1 MSEQHN
7 KRTEQPKRAHRQWNV
22 GGTVDRARDAVLAAC
37 KGAGRWL
44 VRQLRKLPG
53 LLRRLRRR
61 FAGRPSAWRRVK
73 TTAIVVLLLAN
84 AVLLAVSLGTSGY
97 ARYLAGQKHDQM
109 DTLLGERGVTCGGSV
124 YDSLVNY
131 PQPYAM
137 RMDSAVQD
145 AFAHALLTGDVKAE
159 ADKGNATVWTGENG
173 TLRWTAS
180 GDVSGEMS
188 LSGQAQPTQLEDAE
202 TLVQKLLDKSGIKV
216 RGEHI
221 TVSQNTQNA
230 YEVEVTQYI
239 GTTELLGCSLT
250 VTIGENN
257 ETTLEGKWC
266 AGETQPMTV
275 RALRTYSPEQMIF
288 QLLEKQSDITQIISV
303 QPVYVLSD
311 RSGGRFTVIPCWR
324 FSADTGDYVL
334 NILTGDVV
342 ASADVE
348 TTFSTHDVDEDENED
363 EADDETDA
371 DSLTPSDSTT
381 DDTTDDVSGST
392 DTPAVTA
399 PTDTEN
405 PAQDTAG
412 SETPSDAVPTETDS
426 TQDTASDTPAQQDS
440 PWYDDGEVA
449 YETN

>member
-7 KRTEQPKRAHRQWNV
+7 KRTEQPKRAHRQNIS
-22 GGTVDRARDAVLAAC
+22 GIVDRVRDAVLGGC

-53 LLRRLRRR
+53 LFRWLRRR
-61 FAGRPSAWRRVK
+61 LAGRPSAWRRVK
-73 TTAIVVLLLAN
+73 TTAIVVLLLLN
-84 AVLLAVSLGTSGY
+84 AVLLAASLGTNGY
-97 ARYLAGQKHDQM
+97 ARYLASQKHDQM
-109 DTLLGERGVTCGGSV
+109 DALLSERGVTCGGSV
-124 YDSLVNY
+124 YDSLADY
-131 PQPYAM
+131 PQPYAI

-145 AFAHALLTGDVKAE
+145 AFARVLLTGDVKTE

-180 GDVSGEMS
+180 GDVSGEMT

-202 TLVQKLLDKSGIKV
+202 ALVQKLLDKSGMEV
-216 RGEHI
+216 RSENI

-230 YEVEVTQYI
+230 YEVEVTQHI

-250 VTIGENN
+250 MTIGENN

-266 AGETQPMTV
+266 AGEAQPMTV

-288 QLLEKQSDITQIISV
+288 QLLEEQPDITQIISV

-348 TTFSTHDVDEDENED
+348 TTISSDDADEDDDSTEED
-363 EADDETDA
+363 AAATGAA
-371 DSLTPSDSTT
+371 DSLTPSDSASDDETT
-381 DDTTDDVSGST
+381 DAADSST
-392 DTPAVTA
+392 DTPAA
-399 PTDTEN
+399 PADTGN
-405 PAQDTAG
+405 ATQD
-412 SETPSDAVPTETDS
+412 SVQPDAPYDTDS
-426 TQDTASDTPAQQDS
+426 EATDQETTSDTPDEQDS

-449 YETN
+449 YEIN